1 MEKLLELAHKK
12 GFDSQAGHIGM
23 IEWLHGC
30 GFYFSISAYDS
41 NIWTVYSWRHEDIF
55 TGTLEQLLE
64 KCFNALPD
72 IRES

>member
-12 GFDSQAGHIGM
+12 GYDSQAGHVGM

-30 GFYFSISAYDS
+30 GFYFSITAYDC
-41 NIWTVYSWRHEDIF
+41 NIWTVYSKRLHKDVVH
-55 TGTLEQLLE
+55 GTLEQLLE

-72 IRES
+72 IKS